1 MTNTEPNQR
10 GDTVPAI
17 AFSAK
22 PFDDLTLRELYA
34 LLWLRDEVFVV
45 GQKITA
51 ESEVDGEDPE
61 CTHVLGRD
69 GDGKVV
75 ATARLFLG
83 KSPVKVGRVAVHP
96 RLQGQGVGSQLML
109 YINDLIGDRPAAMSA
124 QAHLER
130 WYGSVGW
137 RRIGDV
143 YSEAEIDHVKMVRP

>member
-1 MTNTEPNQR
+1 MTNTEPNQS
-10 GDTVPAI
+10 GALVPAI

-22 PFDDLTLRELYA
+22 PFDELTLRELYA

-69 GDGKVV
+69 ADGKIV

-96 RLQGQGVGSQLML
+96 RLQGQSVGTQLMR
-109 YINDLIGDRPAAMSA
+109 YVNDLIGDRPSAMSA

-130 WYGSVGW
+130 FYGLVGW

-143 YSEAEIDHVKMVRP
+143 YSEAEIDHVQMVRP